1 MRRLKEELGKQK
13 AVNSSLQSELD
24 ALKGAG
30 ESSSRARVN
39 GRNTP
44 SSEDDTIRTQLAD
57 VQRQNQRL
65 NLDNQDLRRRIE
77 SMEREQE
84 NLRNNIVAVQ
94 RESDERLSHAEDL
107 EQEIERLETALQVAR
122 GGNNESTLER
132 LASENT
138 ALKRENE
145 QLSQKIDLLLED
157 DQFSRDRP
165 LSNISDRRVSTS
177 SSENALA
184 YESLSHELDDWQR
197 QLATSMSS
205 RRPVSDAEDRVFD
218 HQRTRSRS

>member
-1 MRRLKEELGKQK
+1 MKDELGKQK
-13 AVNSSLQSELD
+13 NVNAGLQAELD
-24 ALKGAG
+24 SLKAG
-30 ESSSRARVN
+30 GDPSRARVN

-44 SSEDDTIRTQLAD
+44 SAAEDENLRTQLAD
-57 VQRQNQRL
+57 MQRQNQRL
-65 NLDNQDLRRRIE
+65 NLENHELRRRIE

-84 NLRNNIVAVQ
+84 NLRSNIVAIQ

-107 EQEIERLETALQVAR
+107 EQEIKRLETALKFAR
-122 GGNNESTLER
+122 GGNDESMVER

-157 DQFSRDRP
+157 DQFGGDRP

-177 SSENALA
+177 SSDNALA
-184 YESLSHELDDWQR
+184 YESLSNELDDWQR
-197 QLATSMSS
+197 QLATSMSA
-205 RRPVSDAEDRVFD
+205 RRPVGDDRVYD
-218 HQRTRSRS
+218 HQRTRSRP